1 MKTQIILAA
10 LLLASVPAFA
20 ADSPPPATN
29 SSAGGSVC
37 LRHHDVDGW
46 GARDKHSMIVNA
58 RFGRKYLI
66 SLAGLCGDVDFA
78 FTAGFRPF
86 GGANLGT
93 CVDRGDRLVLRGG
106 GVSDIHNDTCWVS
119 KVQLYSKEMEAAD
132 KLARENKQPLAAY

>member
-10 LLLASVPAFA
+10 LLLASAPAFA
-20 ADSPPPATN
+20 TDNPPPATN

-46 GARDKHSMIVNA
+46 GARDKHSMIVND

-66 SLAGLCGDVDFA
+66 SLQGLCDDVDFA
-78 FTAGFRPF
+78 FGAGFRPL
-86 GGANLGT
+86 GGFGT
-93 CVDRGDRLVLRGG
+93 CVDRGDRLILRGG
-106 GVSDIHNDTCWVS
+106 GALDSRNSTCWVS